1 MLPPWRGTNNSFY
14 YLFMCLPVGRVT
26 ELRLAWLPLG
36 ADWVWGPGD
45 LSDVPASVAGFDNS
59 VVTHDGTLIA
69 NAQRLQEQ
77 INPRKGTH

>member
-1 MLPPWRGTNNSFY
+1 
-14 YLFMCLPVGRVT
+14 MCLPVGRVT
-26 ELRLAWLPLG
+26 ELRLARLSLG
-36 ADWVWGPGD
+36 AGWVWGPGD

>member
-1 MLPPWRGTNNSFY
+1 MLGSLWEPTGF
-14 YLFMCLPVGRVT
+14 G
-26 ELRLAWLPLG
+26 
-36 ADWVWGPGD
+36 GPGD